1 MKGIGI
7 QLTKEFDLH
16 INVVRGANGLIVSG
30 LVIGD
35 VTAQNQAAILV
46 AHKGEFKEYPMT
58 GVGLN
63 DIVNDDN
70 SMYWEAEIAGQLK
83 ADGQRI
89 KRLSL
94 DEKGLILEQVTIKI
108 YINEIFHY

>member
-1 MKGIGI
+1 MKGTGI
-7 QLTKEFDLH
+7 QLTKDFDLH
-16 INVVRGANGLIVSG
+16 ISVIRANGLIVSG

-35 VTAQNQAAILV
+35 VTAQNQAAILI
-46 AHKGEFKEYPMT
+46 AQKGEFKEYPTT

-70 SMYWEAEIAGQLK
+70 SMHWEAEIAGQLK

-89 KRLSL
+89 TRLSL
-94 DEKGLILEQVTIKI
+94 DEKGLILEAN
-108 YINEIFHY
+108 YN

>member
-1 MKGIGI
+1 MGRGTGI
-7 QLTKEFDLH
+7 QLNEDYDLA
-16 INVVRGANGLIVSG
+16 ISIRRDAAGKIISG
-30 LVIGD
+30 LVVGD
-35 VTAQNQAAILV
+35 IMYQTQALILLAQ
-46 AHKGEFKEYPMT
+46 KGEFKEYPTT

-89 KRLSL
+89 TRLSL
-94 DEKGLILEQVTIKI
+94 DEKGLILEAGYT
-108 YINEIFHY
+108 N